1 MKGCFIAFEG
11 ANGVGKSTVI
21 DKVYNKLLY
30 EKVDVFKTK
39 EPSGSK
45 IGLLSREIADEISGK
60 ALACLVAADRF
71 LHVEKVIMPEIQN
84 GKIVLCDRN
93 ILSAYVFNK
102 MDDISFE
109 YTEMLYDGLPYPD
122 IIILFDASPHVVHNR
137 LMQRN
142 DLTRYEKEKIGF
154 EQEVINESVNF
165 LMSKNIK
172 IFKVSTEKSE
182 EETVAETYNIISQYI

>member
-21 DKVYNKLLY
+21 KQVYNKLLN

-39 EPSGSK
+39 EPSDSK

-71 LHVEKVIMPEIQN
+71 LHVENVIMPEIRN

-102 MDDISFE
+102 MDGISFE
-109 YTEMLYDGLPYPD
+109 YTEMLYDGLLYPD
-122 IIILFDASPHVVHNR
+122 IIILFDASPQIVHNR
-137 LMQRN
+137 LMLRSN
-142 DLTRYEKEKIGF
+142 LTRYEKEMIGF

-172 IFKVSTEKSE
+172 IIRVSTEKAE
-182 EETVAETYNIISQYI
+182 EETVVETYNIVRQYI

>member
-21 DKVYNKLLY
+21 DKVYNKLLN

-39 EPSGSK
+39 EPSDSK
-45 IGLLSREIADEISGK
+45 IGILSREIADEISGK

-71 LHVEKVIMPEIQN
+71 LHVQNVIMPEIQN

-109 YTEMLYDGLPYPD
+109 YTEMLYDGLTYPD
-122 IIILFDASPHVVHNR
+122 IIILFDASPQIVHNR
-137 LMQRN
+137 LIQRN
-142 DLTRYEKEKIGF
+142 NLTRYEKTRLGF

-172 IFKVSTEKSE
+172 IFRVSTEKAE
-182 EETVAETYNIISQYI
+182 EETVAETYNIVSQYI